1 MNKVFSVFI
10 GLCKQPY
17 SEGKPFHLV
26 ITILSPDLGVKAPE
40 RRSNK
45 RIVQFC
51 RVQPKEP
58 DLWPHVLGPEGE
70 LEYID
75 IYILSLRVKT
85 S

>member
-1 MNKVFSVFI
+1 MNQVFFVFI

-17 SEGKPFHLV
+17 SEGK
-26 ITILSPDLGVKAPE
+26 ILFSRHNDFSYDPGAKAPE
-40 RRSNK
+40 RRSNT
-45 RIVQFC
+45 RIIQFC

-75 IYILSLRVKT
+75 IDT
-85 S
+85 

>member
-1 MNKVFSVFI
+1 MNQVFSVFI

-17 SEGKPFHLV
+17 SEGKPLHLV
-26 ITILSPDLGVKAPE
+26 IAIFSYDLGVKAPE
-40 RRSNK
+40 RRNNT

-70 LEYID
+70 LEYIN
-75 IYILSLRVKT
+75 ISILSLHVKT